1 MHLLVGFVFFNVSH
15 CLGAFLAVPFLQKVL
30 YPLGESSDVKDP
42 ALLAEVWGG
51 KREFLTIAAQS

>member
-42 ALLAEVWGG
+42 ALLAEVF
-51 KREFLTIAAQS
+51 EH